1 MKKLRCNIT
10 CAGQTFPATL
20 DLPDKFFDPLGRP
33 LMHILNNR
41 FAAQPIITWLADWQ
55 CAQSEDK
62 TELPTIAEELQKLR
76 EVVVSLE
83 QKLAA

>member
-1 MKKLRCNIT
+1 VKKLRCNIT

-20 DLPDKFFDPLGRP
+20 DLPDTFFDPLGRP
-33 LMHILNNR
+33 FMNMLNNR

-55 CAQSEDK
+55 CDGEEPPA
-62 TELPTIAEELQKLR
+62 PPIAEELQKLR

-83 QKLAA
+83 QKFNG